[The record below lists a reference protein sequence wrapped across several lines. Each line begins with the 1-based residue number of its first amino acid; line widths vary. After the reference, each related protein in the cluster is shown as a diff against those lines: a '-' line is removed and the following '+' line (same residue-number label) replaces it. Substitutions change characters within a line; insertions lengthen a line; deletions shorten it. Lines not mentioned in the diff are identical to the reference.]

1 MLGKQPDPLR
11 VVLRQE
17 CRGAA
22 EQRDGRGDV
31 SAVERAPAGRREPPR
46 AVLADRA
53 AVLVERAELGE
64 VLPGLL
70 EVVAEDLL
78 ELDAAI
84 PVDAVRPADEPL
96 VEVGA
101 GPLEDPVVG
110 GVADHDV
117 LEAVRALVAVLDGT
131 GRGACGRGSR
141 ARSSRAGRC
150 PEG

>member
-1 MLGKQPDPLR
+1 M
-11 VVLRQE
+11 VLRQE
-17 CRGAA
+17 CRGPA
-22 EQRDGRGDV
+22 EQRRRPRGCRPRSNARRPADA
-31 SAVERAPAGRREPPR
+31 SLRAP
-46 AVLADRA
+46 VLADRA
-53 AVLVERAELGE
+53 PVLVERPELGE

-84 PVDAVRPADEPL
+84 AVDAVGPADEPL
-96 VEVGA
+96 VKVGA
-101 GPLEDPVVG
+101 GPLQDPVVG

-141 ARSSRAGRC
+141 ARSSRAGRR
-150 PEG
+150 PAA